1 MNITEAN
8 DVQTL
13 LTWILDDDA
22 DVPEHNAMHA
32 AERLANRAHRR
43 LGAGTTG
50 GRVLQE
56 WTKRRPYVIHDC
68 PDGAPLRVV
77 LDDETGGG
85 HV

>member
-13 LTWILDDDA
+13 LRWILDDHEDA
-22 DVPEHNAMHA
+22 AEYDAMHA

-43 LGAGTTG
+43 LGAGRTR

-56 WTKRRPYVIHDC
+56 WTERRPMVIHDC

-77 LDDETGGG
+77 LDDQAGGG
-85 HV
+85 RG